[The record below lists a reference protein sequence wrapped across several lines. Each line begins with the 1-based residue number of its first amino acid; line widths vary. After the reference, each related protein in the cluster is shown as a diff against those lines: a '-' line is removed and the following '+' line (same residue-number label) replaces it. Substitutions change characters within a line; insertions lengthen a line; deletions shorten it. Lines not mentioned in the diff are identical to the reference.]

1 MLKVCRYIPRLETN
15 RLVLRELTAD
25 DTEDLR
31 KWLGKDEIYTYWGRS
46 ASNGEKN
53 PELLFVDSR
62 PNVNRKPSHD
72 FIWGI
77 EQKDTNEVIGQIE
90 VFDVENDRFGMVGY
104 RIAPWLWST
113 GICTEALRR
122 VVEFIYS
129 ETTIDRLQGNADV
142 RNIGSNKVLQKS
154 GFTLEGTIRHGKMV
168 SQYCDYNIW
177 GMIRDDF
184 STASDLNLQK

>member
-1 MLKVCRYIPRLETN
+1 MIKVCRYIPRLETN

-25 DTEDLR
+25 DAEDLR
-31 KWLGKDEIYTYWGRS
+31 KWLGKDEIYTYWGRA
-46 ASNGEKN
+46 ASKDEKN
-53 PELLFVDSR
+53 PELLFVDAR

-77 EQKDTNEVIGQIE
+77 ELKETNEIIGQIE

-104 RIAPWLWST
+104 RIAPWLWRT

-122 VVEFIYS
+122 VVEFIFS

-142 RNIGSNKVLQKS
+142 RNIASNKVLQKS

-177 GMIRDDF
+177 GMIRDDIF
-184 STASDLNLQK
+184 PGK